1 MENKDVELRSPK
13 VRNIIGKMPRGLV
26 FSAVFIYLIVFL
38 LILAIVYLLDIES
51 EGILNRILGK

>member
-38 LILAIVYLLDIES
+38 LILAIVYRKRRYFKPYIRE
-51 EGILNRILGK
+51 IVC